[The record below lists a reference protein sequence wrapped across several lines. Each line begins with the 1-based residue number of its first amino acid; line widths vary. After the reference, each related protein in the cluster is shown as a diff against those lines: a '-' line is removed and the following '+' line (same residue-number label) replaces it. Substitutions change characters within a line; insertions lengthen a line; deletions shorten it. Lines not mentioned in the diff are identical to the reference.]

1 MNLKTILV
9 PLDGS
14 IVAEAA
20 LSPAVELAR
29 EAGAKI
35 VLLRAAEVHSLLMT
49 DLVNAQ
55 VTVMRETQEYLA
67 GARDRVLAAGA
78 KNVEVSSWYGAPVEA
93 IVEAARYRRADL
105 IVMSSHGR
113 SGLARL
119 VVGSVTERVLRTTQV
134 PILVI
139 RPDGAPVDTPF
150 TEAPTA
156 KEVAHV

>member
-14 IVAEAA
+14 LGAEAA
-20 LSPAVELAR
+20 LNPAVELAR
-29 EAGAKI
+29 ETGAKV
-35 VLLRAAEVHSLLMT
+35 VLLRAAEAHTLPLADVIT
-49 DLVNAQ
+49 AQ

-67 GARDRVLAAGA
+67 AVRERVLSAGVKDA
-78 KNVEVSSWYGAPVEA
+78 DVSAWYGAPVEA

-119 VVGSVTERVLRTTQV
+119 VVGSVTEQVLRTTRV
-134 PILVI
+134 PVLVI
-139 RPDGAPVDTPF
+139 RPDGAPLDTPF
-150 TEAPTA
+150 TGAPTA
-156 KEVAHV
+156 QEVAHV